1 MSRPT
6 VVSLGIRW
14 LTSITF
20 PRIMSFGLQTSPI
33 KRSNLGLELEM
44 CSMPVNGGCSLCP
57 STTMML
63 MMAIFSWTF
72 STTPMIV
79 DPSSGTIGGPAEVFT
94 ETMCRLE
101 STAANPVWDEYTVP
115 STSTVP
121 RPGMNSSTTPSFTP
135 GTTNCPSSFFIMAV
149 LVTFSGTVLF
159 RFPDSYTLVLRR
171 DNVAL
176 KMKKTNNKESEN
188 QRRSRLLEESTTRQ
202 LQSLRHVRTKRRR
215 TVDNTGQDATVR
227 HTVGSK

>member
-20 PRIMSFGLQTSPI
+20 PRIMSLGLQTSPM
-33 KRSNLGLELEM
+33 KRSNLGLELEI
-44 CSMPVNGGCSLCP
+44 CSIPANGGCSLCP

-63 MMAIFSWTF
+63 TMAIFSWTF

-135 GTTNCPSSFFIMAV
+135 GTTNCPSSFFIMTFPATFQEQDH
-149 LVTFSGTVLF
+149 LVYPILIPLSF
-159 RFPDSYTLVLRR
+159 RQD
-171 DNVAL
+171 
-176 KMKKTNNKESEN
+176 N
-188 QRRSRLLEESTTRQ
+188 QRRDAGRKLSVIKDETKEATIHFGHSGVREDAWRG
-202 LQSLRHVRTKRRR
+202 LQTS
-215 TVDNTGQDATVR
+215 
-227 HTVGSK
+227 